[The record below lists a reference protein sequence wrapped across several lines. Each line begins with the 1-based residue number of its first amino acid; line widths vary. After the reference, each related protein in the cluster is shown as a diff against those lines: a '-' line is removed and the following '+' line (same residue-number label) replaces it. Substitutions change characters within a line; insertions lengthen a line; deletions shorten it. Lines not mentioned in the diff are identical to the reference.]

1 MSLLRQGTWRIIDHS
16 TSGLYA
22 RALQSFAIDDTL
34 CAAVGGGTSPAAA
47 RAWVHK
53 KTVVMGIQDGRLPF
67 LQKGVD
73 FVKGQGYDCIV
84 RNSGGLAVVLD
95 EGILNLTLVFPE
107 KSGRIGINNGYD
119 AMWELIRHMF
129 RDFDAEIAAG
139 EIVGSYCPGSY
150 DLSIDG
156 KKFAGISQRRIR
168 GGVAVQIYLDVC
180 GDAAER
186 AALIKAFYEQARGDE
201 ETKFV
206 YPDVNP
212 AVMAS
217 LSELLSADL
226 TVEEVTG
233 RFLHSIKSF
242 SDEQAHEGLNEEEWP
257 VYESYLERIEERNE
271 KLGLLG

>member
-1 MSLLRQGTWRIIDHS
+1 M
-16 TSGLYA
+16 

-34 CAAVGGGTSPAAA
+34 GASVGGGISPAAA

-67 LQKGVD
+67 LQKGID
-73 FVKGQGYDCIV
+73 FVQSREYDCIV

-95 EGILNLTLVFPE
+95 EDVLNLTLVFPE

-129 RDFDAEIAAG
+129 RDFEVEIEAY

-186 AALIKAFYEQARGDE
+186 AALIKGFYEQARGNE
-201 ETKFV
+201 ETKFI
-206 YPDVNP
+206 YPEVNP
-212 AVMAS
+212 NVMAS
-217 LSELLSADL
+217 LSELLSANL
-226 TVEEVTG
+226 TVEDVMG
-233 RFLHSIKSF
+233 RFLQSMKSF
-242 SDEQAHEGLNEEEWP
+242 SDELMSEGLTGEEQP